1 MLQRIQTVFLLL
13 VALMMLLTL
22 FFPFWTYQAVDSV
35 EYYGLFAF
43 YFERFDLESE
53 ELVRIYFPFTLIA
66 TMAVAAITVAS
77 LEITRYNN
85 RLLQIK
91 LGALNSLLIAGT
103 LILAAYFATDFIKSK
118 GVAGHYGIAFF
129 LPAAA
134 LIFNLLANRY
144 IRKDEKLVR
153 SVDRIR

>member
-13 VALMMLLTL
+13 VALCMLFT
-22 FFPFWTYQAVDSV
+22 FFLPFWSLEATESTSGF
-35 EYYGLFAF
+35 GLSSL
-43 YFERFDLESE
+43 YLES
-53 ELVRIYFPFTLIA
+53 ISDGTSTKTYFPYAFIGIC
-66 TMAVAAITVAS
+66 AVAAIIVAIV
-77 LEITRYNN
+77 EITRYNN

-103 LILAAYFATDFIKSK
+103 LILAAYFATDLIKEHSA
-118 GVAGHYGIAFF
+118 AGHYGLAFF

-134 LIFNLLANRY
+134 LFFNLLANRY
-144 IRKDEKLVR
+144 IRKDERLVR